1 MSPRAYRLGQRQEA
15 SEKLRTKAVET
26 ARKLLMARNGLTEF
40 SMERVAQ
47 KTGVTRLTLY
57 NQFGSKVGLLEG
69 VYDDIARCGK
79 IAERLEAAFHHAD
92 PGDSLDAVVEAFVHF
107 WNAERLAIRRLR
119 SMAVLN
125 PDFKGAT
132 ERDVRRRHVLQEVL
146 GRFVDQGGM
155 IVPDMEEKTDTLLM
169 LTSFESFDTLA
180 RKGTSIPQIVARI
193 QSLVHATIG
202 IEREGHGR

>member
-1 MSPRAYRLGQRQEA
+1 MSPRAYRLGQRQE
-15 SEKLRTKAVET
+15 SSDKIRSRVVEA
-26 ARKLLMARNGLTEF
+26 ARKLLMARNGLNEF
-40 SMERVAQ
+40 SMENVAQ
-47 KTGVTRLTLY
+47 KAGVTRLTLY

-79 IAERLEAAFHHAD
+79 IAERLEAAFRHID
-92 PGDSLDAVVEAFVHF
+92 PETCLDAVVEAFVQF

-132 ERDVRRRHVLQEVL
+132 ERDLLRRQVLETSL
-146 GRFVDQGGM
+146 GRFTEHRGRASARF
-155 IVPDMEEKTDTLLM
+155 EETLDTLMM

-180 RKGTSIPQIVARI
+180 QNGTSIPKIVERI
-193 QSLVHATIG
+193 QSLVHVTLG
-202 IEREGHGR
+202 KERKGRGQ